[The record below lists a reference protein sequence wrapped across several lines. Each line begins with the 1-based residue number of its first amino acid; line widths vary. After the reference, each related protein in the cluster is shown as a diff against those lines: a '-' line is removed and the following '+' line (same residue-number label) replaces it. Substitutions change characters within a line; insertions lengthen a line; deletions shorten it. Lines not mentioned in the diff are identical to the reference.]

1 MRNVVGIIINSPNQS
16 DLGELVSHRSIHT
29 IPIGGKYRLIDF
41 ALSNMVNSGIKNIG
55 VIGSYLYR
63 SLVDHLGSGE
73 EWNLSAK
80 SNDLAIL
87 HGGRNV
93 KIGEITRINL
103 QDFIDN
109 EAFFTKI
116 SKEVENFVICGCN
129 IVYNFDLTEALD
141 FHKKKEADITMV
153 FKRDY
158 QGQILNKEVI
168 MQTEEGMVKEII
180 YSADKRTTDANVF
193 VDTLVIKK
201 EILLDILENVKK
213 TGSIDLIDIIKDNLG
228 ALRVAG
234 YYLNGYVKIIN
245 SIKSYFDCSMDMLN
259 LDIQKELLHSDRKI
273 YTKAKDNHPAKYNHN
288 SEAKNALVASGTNI
302 KGHIENSI
310 IFREAKIEEG
320 AKVKNCVIMQQCII
334 GENSVIVNAILDKYV
349 KIGSNK
355 ILVGTEK
362 EPLIIKKD
370 SIV

>member
-29 IPIGGKYRLIDF
+29 VPIGGKYRLIDF
-41 ALSNMVNSGIKNIG
+41 ALSNMVNSGINNIG

-73 EWNLSAK
+73 EWNLSEK

-116 SKEVENFVICGCN
+116 NKEVEHFVICGCN

-168 MQTEEGMVKEII
+168 LKTDYGMVKEII
-180 YSADKRTTDANVF
+180 YSADQRDTDSNVF

-201 EILLDILENVKK
+201 EVLLDILQSVKM
-213 TGSIDLIDIIKDNLG
+213 TGSIDLIDIIKDNLN
-228 ALRVAG
+228 ALKVAG

-245 SIKSYFDCSMDMLN
+245 SIKSYFDCSMDML
-259 LDIQKELLHSDRKI
+259 DMEVQKELLHSDRKI
-273 YTKAKDNHPAKYNHN
+273 YTKAKDNHPAKYNMHTQIKN
-288 SEAKNALVASGTNI
+288 SLVASGTNI
-302 KGHIENSI
+302 QGQVENSI
-310 IFREAKIEEG
+310 IFREAIIEEG
-320 AKVKNCVIMQQCII
+320 AKVKNCVIMQQCVI
-334 GENSVIVNAILDKYV
+334 GENSVVVNAVLDKYV

-355 ILVGTEK
+355 ILVGTVK
-362 EPLIIKKD
+362 EPLIIKKN
-370 SIV
+370 SII